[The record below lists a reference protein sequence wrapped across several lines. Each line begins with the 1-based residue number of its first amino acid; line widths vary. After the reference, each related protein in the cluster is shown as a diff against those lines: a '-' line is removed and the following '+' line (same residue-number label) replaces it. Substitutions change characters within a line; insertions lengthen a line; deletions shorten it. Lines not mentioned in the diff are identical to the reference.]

1 MGMKVLI
8 TGCQGFIGSNLVTHL
23 QKQGHEVIGI
33 DKRKSTR
40 REVPCELIIHDLET
54 QIPIKN
60 DFDRVYH
67 MAADNANSKQQS
79 ITQMSTTRSNTLQTI
94 SALDFA
100 VKNNS
105 HFIYPSSALIYNTDY
120 QTHDKPLTPLKEEY
134 IFPAK
139 PDKGYGWEKLFS
151 LMLVQHYGKET
162 GMPYCTPI
170 FHAIYGP
177 GLDID
182 FKAKVIG
189 AMCRKIIESNNEL
202 KIWGDGSQVRSF
214 LYTDDLMKGI
224 DILIE
229 KNIQEPINLGS
240 DEAVTMS
247 EVADMLLEISGKN
260 LKKEYQ
266 PAEPTGCWKR
276 SSDNTL
282 IQKLTG
288 WKPEIPLKDGLTKTY
303 SWVRDQLLDIS

>member
-1 MGMKVLI
+1 MKILI
-8 TGCQGFIGSNLVTHL
+8 TGCQGFIGSHLVTHL
-23 QKQGHEVIGI
+23 QKQGHEVIGM
-33 DKRKSTR
+33 DSRKSTR
-40 REVPCELIIHDLET
+40 REVPCELIIHDMET
-54 QIPIKN
+54 PITIKN

-67 MAADNANSKQQS
+67 MAADSANSKQQS
-79 ITQMSTTRSNTLQTI
+79 TTQMSTTRSNTLQTI
-94 SALDFA
+94 NALDFA
-100 VKNNS
+100 IKNKS

-120 QTHDKPLTPLKEEY
+120 QTHNKPLTPLKEEY

-151 LMLVQHYGKET
+151 LMLVQHYGKEI

-189 AMCRKIIESNNEL
+189 AMCRKIIESDNEL
-202 KIWGDGSQVRSF
+202 NIWGDGSQVRSF

-229 KNIQEPINLGS
+229 KNIQEPVNLGS

-247 EVADMLLEISGKN
+247 EVADILLEISGKN
-260 LKKEYQ
+260 LKKVYQ

-276 SSDNTL
+276 SSDNTK
-282 IQKLTG
+282 IKNLTG
-288 WKPEIPLKDGLTKTY
+288 WKPEIPLKDGLKKTY
-303 SWVRDQLLDIS
+303 NWVRNQLLDIS

>member
-1 MGMKVLI
+1 
-8 TGCQGFIGSNLVTHL
+8 
-23 QKQGHEVIGI
+23 
-33 DKRKSTR
+33 
-40 REVPCELIIHDLET
+40 
-54 QIPIKN
+54 
-60 DFDRVYH
+60 
-67 MAADNANSKQQS
+67 
-79 ITQMSTTRSNTLQTI
+79 
-94 SALDFA
+94 
-100 VKNNS
+100 
-105 HFIYPSSALIYNTDY
+105 
-120 QTHDKPLTPLKEEY
+120 
-134 IFPAK
+134 
-139 PDKGYGWEKLFS
+139 
-151 LMLVQHYGKET
+151 MLVQHYGKET
-162 GMPYCTPI
+162 GMPFCTPI

-189 AMCRKIIESNNEL
+189 AICRKIIESNDEL

-247 EVADMLLEISGKN
+247 EVADMLLEISGKD
-260 LKKEYQ
+260 LHKEYQ

-282 IQKLTG
+282 IQELTG
-288 WKPEIPLKDGLTKTY
+288 WKPETLLKDGLKKTY
-303 SWVRDQLLDIS
+303 DWVLNQL

>member
-1 MGMKVLI
+1 MKVLV
-8 TGCQGFIGSNLVTHL
+8 TGCQGFIGSNLVVHL
-23 QKQGHEVIGI
+23 QSQGHEVIGM
-33 DKRKSTR
+33 DNCEDTR
-40 REVPCELIIHDLET
+40 REVPCELIIHNMEQPI
-54 QIPIKN
+54 QINN

-67 MAADNANSKQQS
+67 MSADNANSKTQGT
-79 ITQMSTTRSNTLQTI
+79 TQMSTTRSNTLQTI
-94 SALDFA
+94 TALDFA
-100 VKNNS
+100 VKNKS

-120 QTHDKPLTPLKEEY
+120 QTFDKPLTPLREDL

-139 PDKGYGWEKLFS
+139 PDKGYGWEKLYG
-151 LMLVQHYGKET
+151 LLLVQHYGNET

-189 AMCRKIIESNNEL
+189 AMCRKIFESDSEL

-214 LYTDDLMKGI
+214 LYIDDLMKGL
-224 DILIE
+224 DVLVT

-240 DEAVTMS
+240 DTAVTMS
-247 EVADMLLEISGKN
+247 EVADMLLKISGKA
-260 LKKEYQ
+260 LKKVYQ

-276 SSDNTL
+276 CSDNTK
-282 IQKLTG
+282 IKELTG
-288 WKPEIPLKDGLTKTY
+288 WSPEMPLMDGFRKTY
-303 SWVRDQLLDIS
+303 DWVTKALSS